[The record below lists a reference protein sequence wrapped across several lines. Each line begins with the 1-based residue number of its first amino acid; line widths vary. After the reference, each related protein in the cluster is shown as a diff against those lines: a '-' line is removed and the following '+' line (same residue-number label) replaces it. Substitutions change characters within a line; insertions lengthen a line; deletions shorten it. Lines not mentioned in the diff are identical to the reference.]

1 MKKEN
6 NFFPSSYR
14 DICSPKK
21 FFPSPK
27 IFFLSSKKV
36 ILSSYRKKV
45 CANCFHAKAPFP
57 VEGFFCLLP
66 KDAKFLCHF
75 LAFLF
80 SASLGSMRQCCLMGW
95 KVNRAASFGAA
106 LSVKRGMITS

>member
-1 MKKEN
+1 MKKEKK
-6 NFFPSSYR
+6 FFPSSYR
-14 DICSPKK
+14 DICSPKIFFHSPKK

-27 IFFLSSKKV
+27 IIFP
-36 ILSSYRKKV
+36 SSYRKKV
-45 CANCFHAKAPFP
+45 CAYSFHAKALFP
-57 VEGFFCLLP
+57 IEGFFCLLP